1 MSYIRPMGDGPVLHP
16 GEDDPPVV
24 PPTRV
29 DCKSLPSDSPWR
41 RPGELCADAPISTI
55 FDPVIDI
62 VMDAIDGKSPDGSPA
77 APEGGITTSNL
88 VLLGA
93 LGVGAYYL
101 LRKRKRS

>member
-77 APEGGITTSNL
+77 SPGGGITTSNL

-101 LRKRKRS
+101 LRKKKRS

>member
-1 MSYIRPMGDGPVLHP
+1 MGDGPVLHP

-29 DCKSLPSDSPWR
+29 DCKSMPSDSPWR
-41 RPGELCADAPISTI
+41 RPGEVCADAPISTI

-62 VMDAIDGKSPDGSPA
+62 VMDAIDGKSQDGAPA
-77 APEGGITTSNL
+77 APGGGITTSNL

-101 LRKRKRS
+101 LRKKKRS